1 MQDKGNVKEENK
13 FMIKPLS
20 LKLSKAT
27 GAQVSDSR
35 RIGTGQSK
43 LNNYSK
49 AGSQKTIY

>member
-20 LKLSKAT
+20 LKLSKTTSVQAI
-27 GAQVSDSR
+27 DFR
-35 RIGTGQSK
+35 RIGAGQPK

-49 AGSQKTIY
+49 AGSQKTI

>member
-20 LKLSKAT
+20 LKLSKVT
-27 GAQVSDSR
+27 GAQVSDSQ

-43 LNNYSK
+43 PNDCSK
-49 AGSQKTIY
+49 SL